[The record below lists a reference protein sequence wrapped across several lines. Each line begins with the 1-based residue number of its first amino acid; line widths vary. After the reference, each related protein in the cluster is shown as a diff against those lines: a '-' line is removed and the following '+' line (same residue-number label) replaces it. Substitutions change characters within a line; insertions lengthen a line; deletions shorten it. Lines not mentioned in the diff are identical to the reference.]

1 MSSITHRP
9 ALSFEVAP
17 QRESHPNRT
26 DIACFVGV
34 MARRRE
40 AAPRRVMPE
49 VLARWIERQP
59 EFRIRLKRDAAR
71 MRRAVVELEDVD
83 AFKASLQA
91 TLGTDAWPTILDTSA
106 LLRLLHACRDLTP
119 IPAAVVD
126 ALHEAGFT
134 PGSLLGRASSAT
146 PLAISG
152 AQLDGFTRIQ
162 QLMNLPFRCEGF
174 ELIDNLFAWE
184 SRGIDPNDTAIDA
197 PCVTT
202 PLGAALRAYFATGGR
217 TCHVVVTGE
226 PVALFATIA
235 QRYAALA
242 GEPIAPASFDLSA
255 RVPILPGIR
264 TDFPAA
270 AMTPAPVSTDPTRW
284 RGIEHVFGLEDAS
297 FVVLPDLVDAI
308 AQEIPQILKAEE
320 TLVVR
325 EVFQECADRPAP
337 ARLPIGRRLPA
348 PRLGLAELDAWR
360 HLLSF
365 ARALL
370 DNPVSMSRRD
380 VELLASLPL
389 PADET
394 ALPKQG
400 DWAQWLAEYPGL
412 HSDRIQLVWPWLRTR
427 ESADCQGGF
436 EAPEGSFAGVLSAS
450 ALQSGSYR
458 SATRFPVDRL
468 IDIEP
473 RLNLG
478 QATADA
484 VVTDIGDFTLADRV
498 CLIAPSPRGPELVSD
513 VTLAADPLFRAG
525 AVRRLI
531 NVVIQQARA
540 IGHDLVFDPNGEA
553 LWEEITDRLNDLG
566 RLLISVGAVSSDAGR
581 NAFVV
586 RCGRST
592 MTQAD
597 IDAGRAIVEIEV
609 VPAQPI
615 VRIVVV
621 LDMRDG
627 ASAA

>member
-1 MSSITHRP
+1 
-9 ALSFEVAP
+9 
-17 QRESHPNRT
+17 
-26 DIACFVGV
+26 
-34 MARRRE
+34 
-40 AAPRRVMPE
+40 
-49 VLARWIERQP
+49 
-59 EFRIRLKRDAAR
+59 
-71 MRRAVVELEDVD
+71 
-83 AFKASLQA
+83 
-91 TLGTDAWPTILDTSA
+91 
-106 LLRLLHACRDLTP
+106 
-119 IPAAVVD
+119 
-126 ALHEAGFT
+126 
-134 PGSLLGRASSAT
+134 
-146 PLAISG
+146 
-152 AQLDGFTRIQ
+152 
-162 QLMNLPFRCEGF
+162 
-174 ELIDNLFAWE
+174 
-184 SRGIDPNDTAIDA
+184 
-197 PCVTT
+197 
-202 PLGAALRAYFATGGR
+202 
-217 TCHVVVTGE
+217 
-226 PVALFATIA
+226 
-235 QRYAALA
+235 
-242 GEPIAPASFDLSA
+242 
-255 RVPILPGIR
+255 
-264 TDFPAA
+264 
-270 AMTPAPVSTDPTRW
+270 
-284 RGIEHVFGLEDAS
+284 
-297 FVVLPDLVDAI
+297 
-308 AQEIPQILKAEE
+308 
-320 TLVVR
+320 
-325 EVFQECADRPAP
+325 
-337 ARLPIGRRLPA
+337 LPA
-348 PRLGLAELDAWR
+348 PRLGLAELNAWR

-370 DNPVSMSRRD
+370 DNPASLSRRD
-380 VELLASLPL
+380 VQLLASLPL

-436 EAPEGSFAGVLSAS
+436 EAPEGSLAGVLSAS
-450 ALQSGSYR
+450 ALQSGSYH
-458 SATRFPVDRL
+458 SATRYPVDRL

-597 IDAGRAIVEIEV
+597 IDAGRAIVEIEI

-621 LDMRDG
+621 LDMRDP
-627 ASAA
+627 ARAA